1 MGGGDA
7 LGVEVFVEGFEGAE
21 GDFWVSGC
29 GNGGREQ
36 ARAEFG
42 WVLRGCCA
50 GKAVV
55 DDILSTKCIC

>member
-29 GNGGREQ
+29 GGGGGE
-36 ARAEFG
+36 
-42 WVLRGCCA
+42 
-50 GKAVV
+50 
-55 DDILSTKCIC
+55 